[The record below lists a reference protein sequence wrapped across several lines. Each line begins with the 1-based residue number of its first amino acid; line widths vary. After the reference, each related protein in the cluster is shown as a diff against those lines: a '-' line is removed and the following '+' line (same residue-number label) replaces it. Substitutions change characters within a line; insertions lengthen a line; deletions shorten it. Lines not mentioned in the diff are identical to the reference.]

1 MSKGAF
7 AFLLALL
14 WCVILSANPIEVR
27 VSFAE
32 VALVLDGEAT
42 EATWD
47 KAPWNEGFTKLG
59 KKNIEAAEQARFKVL
74 NDNNGLWFFWDCVD
88 NSVKSEP
95 RPLDDSIWHDDCI
108 ELFLSTSPDISPDRN
123 IREYY
128 QIIVN
133 PAGSVFDAFNRG
145 GAADTQWTSMTK
157 AVGKLK
163 EGGWQLEIYIPFAA
177 FPNCR
182 GGSWRFLCG
191 RENWGKEYEPSSFP
205 AALKFQEM
213 DDYALLSGITIDPT
227 RFDNELFSSDVLTE
241 LGNDAMNCFV
251 KGIIKTAIVG
261 KLDLKCRI
269 LDENGSQID
278 FVGDMMIPK
287 DKAISFTLPVKIAKS
302 GKYSFYFYL
311 ADEKGLVFTAN
322 VAKSIEIAP
331 CSVET
336 IWPFYRDNIYSTM
349 KDKTARFKVTPLV
362 SPAIFKECRIEVEV
376 KLSSG
381 KVIIPPKKLSPSEL
395 ECFTVPLANVKPGK
409 LLATFTMFRGEKLLG
424 RMEKTINI
432 LPPLKGGNEVWFNSE
447 RCMVVNGQPFYPRG
461 FFGCAE
467 NAFPLIAQAG
477 GNVVHSYVVNT
488 FDLPKIIKFL
498 DDAQANGL
506 KVVLKPY
513 YKFNIGFFGFT
524 VKGKKQTTFDQNLQN
539 LAKELVDGI
548 SNHPAFLGWYLYDE
562 PRGAEY
568 SRNLKTVYEFL
579 REYDPYHVVVGC
591 DNSSEGC
598 INKVGHCDVH
608 WVDIYPSPYIEPKDY
623 LSIPI
628 TSLYNQLHN
637 VVEKVGRE
645 AVCYV
650 PQAFERN
657 SFNKKPG
664 NYRSMTYRELR
675 ASVFAGITA
684 GVRGTVPY
692 KIGDIKTKYRELVPN
707 AGIFSDPNMKL
718 GFLKGIMPE
727 LNALNDALLAPIA
740 AKQATVDKE
749 DIRQITLDHN
759 GALYVFLLNLKPE
772 PKGLVNVTWPGKDA
786 SKVRLLGG
794 NGKLLAKGS
803 TIAIDFGKYDAFVL
817 TDDANAKPTVN
828 VLAVE
833 KEIEK
838 ENK

>member
-1 MSKGAF
+1 MRKAVFSVV
-7 AFLLALL
+7 LAL
-14 WCVILSANPIEVR
+14 CCGILSASTEVR
-27 VSFAE
+27 VSLTGE
-32 VALVLDGEAT
+32 PLVLDGVAAETA
-42 EATWD
+42 WK
-47 KAPWNEGFTKLG
+47 KASWNGGFTRLG
-59 KKNIEAAEQARFKVL
+59 KDKTTAAEQARFKVL
-74 NDNNGLWFFWDCVD
+74 QDSNGLWFFLDCVD
-88 NSVKSEP
+88 GSIKTEP
-95 RPLDDSIWHDDCI
+95 RPLDDSVWHDDCI
-108 ELFLSTSPDISPDRN
+108 ELFFSTSPDVSPDRN

-133 PAGSVFDAFNRG
+133 PSGGVFDAFNRG
-145 GAADTQWTSMTK
+145 GAADTKWNSMTK

-163 EGGWQLEIYIPFAA
+163 DGGWQLEMYIPFAA

-182 GGSWRFLCG
+182 SGAWRFLCG
-191 RENWGKEYEPSSFP
+191 RENWGKEYVISSFP
-205 AALKFQEM
+205 PAMKFQEM
-213 DDYALLSGITIDPT
+213 DDYGLLSGIEIDKT
-227 RFDNELFSSDVLTE
+227 RFDNELFSFDVQTE
-241 LGNDAMNCFV
+241 LGNEAMSCYV
-251 KGIIKTAIVG
+251 KGKINTANTG

-269 LDENGSQID
+269 IDENGNQVD
-278 FVGDMMIPK
+278 FVGDMMTPK
-287 DKAISFTLPVKIAKS
+287 DKAVSFNLPVKITKS
-302 GKYSFYFYL
+302 GKYRCYFYL
-311 ADEKGLVFTAN
+311 TDEKGLVFTEN
-322 VAKSIEIAP
+322 VVEEVEIAP
-331 CSVET
+331 CMVET
-336 IWPFYRDNIYSTM
+336 LWPFYRDNIYSTM
-349 KDKTARFKVTPLV
+349 QDKTARFKVMPLV
-362 SPAIFKECRIEVEV
+362 SAAIFKECRIEAEF
-376 KLSSG
+376 KLDSG
-381 KVIIPPKKLSPSEL
+381 KVIVPRKRLAPSEL
-395 ECFTVPLANVKPGK
+395 ECFAVPLAGVKPGK
-409 LLATFTMFRGEKLLG
+409 VLATFTMFRGDKLLG
-424 RMEKTINI
+424 RMEKTIHV

-447 RCMVVNGQPFYPRG
+447 RCMVVNGKPFYPRG

-467 NAFPLIAQAG
+467 NAFPIIAQAG

-488 FDLPKIIKFL
+488 FDLPKIIEFL

-524 VKGKKQTTFDQNLQN
+524 VNGKKQTTFDQNLQN

-608 WVDIYPSPYIEPKDY
+608 WVDIYPSPYVEPKDY

-628 TSLYNQLHN
+628 ISLYNQLHA

-657 SFNKKPG
+657 SFSQKLE
-664 NYRSMTYRELR
+664 NYRAMTYRELR

-692 KIGDIKTKYRELVPN
+692 KIGDIKTKYKELVPN

-727 LNALNDALLAPIA
+727 LNALNDALLAPKA

-749 DIRQITLDHN
+749 DIRQITLDLN
-759 GALYVFLLNLKPE
+759 GALYVFLVNLKPV
-772 PKGLVNVTWPGKDA
+772 PLGRATVTWPGKDA
-786 SKVRLLGG
+786 SKVRLLGE
-794 NGKLLAKGS
+794 NGKLLAKGN

-817 TDDANAKPTVN
+817 TDDPKAKPTVN

-833 KEIEK
+833 KAIEK
-838 ENK
+838 ESN